1 MSIYLPYGNFP
12 EEIIDPEELSREW
25 VSAKTVADNTSH
37 WQFTTHQ
44 HGNKLAENIISNGA
58 AVKIV
63 QKTAN
68 TRMGAGR
75 QGTQYHHDAK
85 NLKSN
90 QHSLADDPWLFPYME
105 GWKKIFDKDLE
116 LEWTS
121 EHTELVMF
129 GFSYFSYRL
138 SSKTAVGASEVGG
151 YFDGGTFPR
160 VKVGIRVDGS
170 VIEGTG
176 PGCNVPVGAADAVRG
191 SGSNVKGF
199 KSVSNCILMLPAG
212 EHTIVPVGMQ
222 SLATNIGKNDPR
234 NVEPIDYHVSGT
246 SEASNA
252 PDFGVAIVSANF
264 HAIRFPRGTFIGS

>member
-12 EEIIDPEELSREW
+12 EEVIDPEELSREW
-25 VSAKTVADNTSH
+25 VSAKTIADNTSH
-37 WQFTTHQ
+37 WQFTTHK
-44 HGNKLAENIISNGA
+44 HGNRLSENVVSNGA

-75 QGTQYHHDAK
+75 WGSKYHHDA
-85 NLKSN
+85 NDLKSAN
-90 QHSLADDPWLFPYME
+90 HSTDTDPWLFPYME
-105 GWKKIFDKDLE
+105 GWKNIFHKKLE

-121 EHTELVMF
+121 EHSELVMF

-138 SSKTAVGASEVGG
+138 SSKTAVAHSKGG

-160 VKVGIRVDGS
+160 VKVAISVNGS

-222 SLATNIGKNDPR
+222 SLATNIGAKDPR
-234 NVEPIDYHVSGT
+234 NVDPIDYFPSGT
-246 SEASNA
+246 MESSNS

-264 HAIRFPRGTFIGS
+264 HALRFPRGTYIGS